1 MKALFGPAISL
12 MNRLSYPKKYL
23 VMGSMTSLAI
33 LILMFHLFTSLSAS
47 IRSSR
52 DELAGL
58 ERLQVTQ
65 KLIRALQIHRGSSTA
80 VLSGNKALEETR
92 AAREKEIGE
101 LIGSL
106 DKALAELPIGKGP
119 AWQSV
124 KDKWAQIR
132 GGWAQMAP
140 PDNLVAHTQLLADTI
155 VFQVTVADDY
165 GLMLDPEADSFY
177 LIDAVVNKLP
187 GVLESLGQSRARG
200 TAILTKKEIS
210 EQQKI
215 ELAALLAQ
223 IDSQM
228 RLARIGLEKAMRGDA
243 RDKLAGAGDE
253 LGAAVKEVSD
263 VIRQDIIS
271 ASFATDPKA
280 YFDLTTRTIDKGYDK
295 IFTVMLP
302 TISGLVEA
310 RIARMTRTMV
320 FDFASVSVLLAFAMW
335 LWLGAY
341 FAIVEQIT
349 NFSNEARRM
358 AAGDLT
364 ARVPATTRDE
374 MSQLVRSFNDMAD
387 AFSGL
392 IRKTREGADRVTQA
406 SQEMARSASEISTAS
421 QQEADAASSMAA
433 SVEQMTVG
441 ITHISSSADDAG
453 NVATEA
459 GRLSD
464 EGAAVVTRVV
474 SEVRGVAEAVA
485 HAAEVVEELG
495 RHSDEISK
503 IVGVIKEVADQ
514 TNLLALNAAIEAA
527 RAGEQGR
534 GFAVVADEVRKLAER
549 TAKSTQ
555 EITTMIEA
563 IQRGTRS
570 AVESMKTG
578 VERVE
583 QGVGLT
589 EEAGVSM
596 QAIHRGAGQV
606 TQAVTDISMALR
618 EQSSAATELAQRVEQ
633 IAQMAE
639 ETSASVADNAGTAR
653 HLEALAEELQAE
665 IRHFKL

>member
-1 MKALFGPAISL
+1 MKALFGPAITL
-12 MNRLSYPKKYL
+12 MNRLSYPKKYI

-33 LILMFHLFTSLSAS
+33 LILLFHLFSSLSAA
-47 IRSSR
+47 IRDSR
-52 DELAGL
+52 GELVGV
-58 ERLQVTQ
+58 ERLQETQ
-65 KLIRALQIHRGSSTA
+65 KLIRALQIHRGASTA

-92 AAREKEIGE
+92 AGREKEIGDV
-101 LIGSL
+101 LANL
-106 DKALAELPIGKGP
+106 DKAFEDRALGKSPG
-119 AWQSV
+119 WQAI
-124 KDKWAQIR
+124 KDKWGQLR
-132 GGWAQMAP
+132 GNWAQSTP
-140 PDNLVAHTQLLADTI
+140 PDNLVAHTQLLADAI
-155 VFQVTVADDY
+155 VFQVAVADDY
-165 GLMLDPEADSFY
+165 GLMLDPEPDSFY

-187 GVLESLGQSRARG
+187 GALESLGQSRARG

-215 ELAALLAQ
+215 EMAALLAQ

-228 RLARIGLEKAMRGDA
+228 RLYKIGLEKAMRGEA

-253 LGAAVKEVSD
+253 LGAAVKEVTD

-295 IFTVMLP
+295 IFTLMLP
-302 TISGLVEA
+302 TISSLIDA
-310 RIARMTRTMV
+310 RITRMTRTMV
-320 FDFASVSVLLAFAMW
+320 LDFASVAALLAIAMW

-341 FAIVEQIT
+341 FAIVEQIGR
-349 NFSNEARRM
+349 FSAEARRM

-364 ARVPATTRDE
+364 ARVPETTRDE
-374 MSQLVRSFNDMAD
+374 MSLLVRSFNDMAD
-387 AFSGL
+387 AFAAL

-406 SQEMARSASEISTAS
+406 SQEMARSASEISVAS

-474 SEVRGVAEAVA
+474 SEVRGVADAVA
-485 HAAEVVEELG
+485 QAAEVVEELG

-570 AVESMKTG
+570 AVDSMKTG

>member
-1 MKALFGPAISL
+1 MKALFGPAITL

-33 LILMFHLFTSLSAS
+33 VILMFHLFTSLSAS
-47 IRSSR
+47 IRDSR
-52 DELAGL
+52 SELIGL
-58 ERLQVTQ
+58 ERLQETQ
-65 KLIRALQIHRGSSTA
+65 KLIRALQIHRGASTA

-92 AAREKEIGE
+92 AGREKEIGE

-106 DKALAELPIGKGP
+106 DKALAEQPIGKGP
-119 AWQSV
+119 AWQSI
-124 KDKWAQIR
+124 KDKWTQLR
-132 GGWAQMAP
+132 TGWAQLAP
-140 PDNLVAHTQLLADTI
+140 PDNLVAHTQLLADAI
-155 VFQVTVADDY
+155 VFQVAVADDY
-165 GLMLDPEADSFY
+165 GLMLDPEPDSFY

-187 GVLESLGQSRARG
+187 GILESLGQSRARG

-215 ELAALLAQ
+215 EMAALLAQ

-228 RLARIGLEKAMRGDA
+228 RLARIGLDKAMRGDA

-302 TISGLVEA
+302 TISSLIDA
-310 RIARMTRTMV
+310 RIARMNRTIV
-320 FDFASVSVLLAFAMW
+320 FDFASVAVLLALAMW

-341 FAIVEQIT
+341 FAIVEQIGL
-349 NFSNEARRM
+349 FSTEARRM

-364 ARVPATTRDE
+364 ARVPETTRDE

-387 AFSGL
+387 AFAAL

-406 SQEMARSASEISTAS
+406 SQEMARSASEISVAS

-459 GRLSD
+459 GRLSN

-474 SEVRGVAEAVA
+474 SEVRGVADAVA

-555 EITTMIEA
+555 EITTMIDA

-653 HLEALAEELQAE
+653 HLEVLAEELQAE

>member
-1 MKALFGPAISL
+1 MKALFGPAITL

-47 IRSSR
+47 IRGAR
-52 DELAGL
+52 EELVGI
-58 ERLQVTQ
+58 ERLQDTQ
-65 KLIRALQIHRGSSTA
+65 KLIRALQIHRGASTA
-80 VLSGNKALEETR
+80 VLSGNKALEDTR
-92 AAREKEIGE
+92 AGREKEIGE
-101 LIGSL
+101 LIASV
-106 DKALAELPIGKGP
+106 DKALDDRALGKGP
-119 AWQSV
+119 AWQSI
-124 KDKWAQIR
+124 KDKWTQLR
-132 GGWAQMAP
+132 TGWAQLAP
-140 PDNLVAHTQLLADTI
+140 PDNLVAHTQLLADAI
-155 VFQVTVADDY
+155 VFQVSVADDY
-165 GLMLDPEADSFY
+165 GLMLDPEPDSFY

-187 GVLESLGQSRARG
+187 GILESLGQSRARG

-215 ELAALLAQ
+215 EMAALLAQ

-228 RLARIGLEKAMRGDA
+228 RLARIGLDKAMRGDA
-243 RDKLAGAGDE
+243 RDKLTGAGDE

-302 TISGLVEA
+302 TISSLVDA
-310 RIARMTRTMV
+310 RIARMNRTIV
-320 FDFASVSVLLAFAMW
+320 FDFASVAVLLALAMW

-341 FAIVEQIT
+341 FAIVEQISL
-349 NFSNEARRM
+349 FSTEARRM

-364 ARVPATTRDE
+364 ARVPETTRDE

-387 AFSGL
+387 AFSAL

-406 SQEMARSASEISTAS
+406 SQEMARSASEISVAS

-459 GRLSD
+459 GRLSN

-474 SEVRGVAEAVA
+474 SEVRGVADAVA

-555 EITTMIEA
+555 EITTMIDA

>member
-1 MKALFGPAISL
+1 
-12 MNRLSYPKKYL
+12 
-23 VMGSMTSLAI
+23 
-33 LILMFHLFTSLSAS
+33 
-47 IRSSR
+47 
-52 DELAGL
+52 
-58 ERLQVTQ
+58 
-65 KLIRALQIHRGSSTA
+65 
-80 VLSGNKALEETR
+80 
-92 AAREKEIGE
+92 
-101 LIGSL
+101 
-106 DKALAELPIGKGP
+106 
-119 AWQSV
+119 
-124 KDKWAQIR
+124 
-132 GGWAQMAP
+132 
-140 PDNLVAHTQLLADTI
+140 
-155 VFQVTVADDY
+155 
-165 GLMLDPEADSFY
+165 
-177 LIDAVVNKLP
+177 
-187 GVLESLGQSRARG
+187 
-200 TAILTKKEIS
+200 
-210 EQQKI
+210 
-215 ELAALLAQ
+215 
-223 IDSQM
+223 
-228 RLARIGLEKAMRGDA
+228 MRGDA
-243 RDKLAGAGDE
+243 RDKLTGAGDE

-302 TISGLVEA
+302 TISSLVDA
-310 RIARMTRTMV
+310 RIARMNRTIV
-320 FDFASVSVLLAFAMW
+320 FDFASVAVLLALAMW

-341 FAIVEQIT
+341 FAIVEQISL
-349 NFSNEARRM
+349 FSTEARRM

-364 ARVPATTRDE
+364 ARVPETTRDE

-387 AFSGL
+387 AFSAL

-406 SQEMARSASEISTAS
+406 SQEMARSASEISVAS

-459 GRLSD
+459 GRLSN

-474 SEVRGVAEAVA
+474 SEVRGVADAVA

-555 EITTMIEA
+555 EITTMIDA